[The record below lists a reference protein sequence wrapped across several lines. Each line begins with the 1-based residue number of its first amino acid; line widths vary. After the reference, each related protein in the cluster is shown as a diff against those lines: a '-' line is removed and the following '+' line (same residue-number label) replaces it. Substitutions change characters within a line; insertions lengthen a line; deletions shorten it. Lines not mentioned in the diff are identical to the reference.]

1 MLKWGGLTTELSSV
15 SIELKTPFICLALV
29 VFEQHAAVVFVHEAP
44 ASAQLSPQGHPALRP
59 DSVSQ

>member
-1 MLKWGGLTTELSSV
+1 MV
-15 SIELKTPFICLALV
+15 SIELKTPFICLALAI
-29 VFEQHAAVVFVHEAP
+29 FEQQAAVVFVHEAP